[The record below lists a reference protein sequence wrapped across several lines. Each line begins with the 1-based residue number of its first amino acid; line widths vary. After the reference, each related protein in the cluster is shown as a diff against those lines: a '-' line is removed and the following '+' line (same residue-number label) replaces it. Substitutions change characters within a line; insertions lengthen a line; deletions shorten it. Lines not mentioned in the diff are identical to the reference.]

1 MLEGVKQVRGQKSEV
16 RGQRT
21 EVGRQRPDD
30 GKKFDR
36 YGSIAG

>member
-21 EVGRQRPDD
+21 EVGRQRPAD